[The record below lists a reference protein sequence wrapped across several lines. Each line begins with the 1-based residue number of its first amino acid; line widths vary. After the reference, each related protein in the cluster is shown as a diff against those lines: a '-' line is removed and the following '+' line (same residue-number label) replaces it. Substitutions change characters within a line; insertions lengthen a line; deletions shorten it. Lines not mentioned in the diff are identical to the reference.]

1 MKNTILVL
9 FLWTSLFTVSACHN
23 HDDDDTVYEVAINI
37 IQPSA
42 GKTVVNGAFTPVEV
56 TFSRPNAV
64 IHNVLIQVLDAN
76 NTIVETLL
84 DKHAH
89 VTGTFNYNETN
100 GFKPTKTGTFKLK
113 AQTTDDNGKQPNV
126 KEVSFTVN

>member
-1 MKNTILVL
+1 MKNLIFAL
-9 FLWTSLFTVSACHN
+9 FLIGTFFTLSSCHN

-76 NTIVETLL
+76 NAIVETLL